1 MENVINGNPTKAG
14 LLVEYKVK
22 EKTDKGIYLPADK
35 QIFKGIVKV
44 LAKGPG
50 VKEVKEGDW
59 ILVAEGAS
67 PKLIELEGVIY
78 GMLQEFEVDWIYNTP
93 PVDVPVQ
100 DVPIIKHEDYLK
112 RIAMEKRAKDM
123 PKIEIVK

>member
-1 MENVINGNPTKAG
+1 MENVINGRPTKAG

-44 LAKGPG
+44 LAKGPN
-50 VKEVKEGDW
+50 VKEIEVGDW

-78 GMLQEFEVDWIYNTP
+78 GMLQEFEVDWIYTTP
-93 PVDVPVQ
+93 PKDVPMEDVPV
-100 DVPIIKHEDYLK
+100 IKHEDYLK